1 LRWQAYILTDEFVLP
16 IIYPIDCLEDLERAQ
31 HILWLLQELR
41 LSDEWV
47 FQKQRMQFSTE
58 SLFPLHLLLSHKCIA
73 SSQPAMVAARELCKI
88 IIEADCL
95 AVMHG
100 ISTGE
105 ALFPLHMAI
114 ENGWPCHD
122 LLLSVWPE
130 SIEMPDPRTGLLPF
144 QSASSKSPWT
154 TSTRTN
160 ATAPDMSLSITFE
173 LLRANPIMAVSC
185 ATTDS
190 AIMMES
196 TPVEVANA
204 TVSGIA

>member
-1 LRWQAYILTDEFVLP
+1 MSLVCQSFIQT
-16 IIYPIDCLEDLERAQ
+16 DCLEDSERAQ

-47 FQKQRMQFSTE
+47 FQKQRLQFSKE

-73 SSQPAMVAARELCKI
+73 SSQPALVVARELCKI

-100 ISTGE
+100 ISTDE
-105 ALFPLHMAI
+105 AVYPLHLAI
-114 ENGWPCHD
+114 ENRWPCHD
-122 LLLSVWPE
+122 LLLTVWPE

-144 QSASSKSPWT
+144 QSASSTSPW
-154 TSTRTN
+154 STPTWTN
-160 ATAPDMSLSITFE
+160 ATAPDMSLSIAFE
-173 LLRANPIMAVSC
+173 LLRANPTMAVSC
-185 ATTDS
+185 ATTET

-196 TPVEVANA
+196 TPVAVASA
-204 TVSGIA
+204 TVSGFA